1 MPRREIEFSRPR
13 GSQPLWRKRGHPVA
27 SFRKRLPVQLVWRRS
42 ERQQTTARHWPL
54 ASLGR
59 RRIKT
64 ATFNLGDLAEADRT
78 CATGA
83 PYCLPFVSLICVPS
97 RGAVVGIEW
106 GNRCGGAIEIEDLAN
121 KLRCRRA
128 DRDFVCR
135 ESSDRGIAPERRN
148 AECESY
154 RCIQRHPAEC
164 DEGPDKHQRSVA
176 GPGHRGEIRHKTIG

>member
-1 MPRREIEFSRPR
+1 MWPTVRKGAGSWGARSVQHLQRLDQKSDFRGREVLSPALNFKP
-13 GSQPLWRKRGHPVA
+13 WRKRGHHVP

-42 ERQQTTARHWPL
+42 ERQQTTARHWPI

-59 RRIKT
+59 RCIKA
-64 ATFNLGDLAEADRT
+64 ATFNLGDLAETDRT

-106 GNRCGGAIEIEDLAN
+106 GNRDDAAGDIEDLASE
-121 KLRCRRA
+121 LYCVRA

-135 ESSDRGIAPERRN
+135 DSSDRGIAPERRN
-148 AECESY
+148 AECES
-154 RCIQRHPAEC
+154 C
-164 DEGPDKHQRSVA
+164 
-176 GPGHRGEIRHKTIG
+176 

>member
-1 MPRREIEFSRPR
+1 MWNPLSSTPSMPRREIEFSRPR

-106 GNRCGGAIEIEDLAN
+106 GNRGDAAGDIEDLAGE
-121 KLRCRRA
+121 LYCVRA

-135 ESSDRGIAPERRN
+135 DSSDRGIAPERRN
-148 AECESY
+148 AECE
-154 RCIQRHPAEC
+154 
-164 DEGPDKHQRSVA
+164 RSWLWA
-176 GPGHRGEIRHKTIG
+176 IPWGHAPNLMKPLRAR